1 MTNQIH
7 FLETEELI
15 QHNPMLYE
23 FVHRRNGT
31 ITLIRS
37 ENRRGFILH
46 LSIPNASGERTIET
60 TKEISD
66 EFIAF
71 HTRHS
76 QTEPIVFILVA
87 EVQNFLR
94 SIVENNIRE
103 FSGRVITTSET
114 IFGFYQSL
122 EEINRIYTAG
132 LEAFRHETA
141 RMIEKEREAK
151 NEAEKRALEFLHDN
165 LNDEQRHQFKQNDY
179 FTIRSQF
186 GHIYRIN
193 KYSQMN
199 VEWISEHGQKQATLC
214 VVTSKPVP
222 LGDQLLMQKIMLETN
237 ERGFLKVA
245 NVMHGRRPIIEIEP
259 TPYDREPMESQSPY
273 NEWRFRNR
281 FGYGSVPM
289 SEWFTGIDTAGS

>member
-15 QHNPMLYE
+15 QHNPVLYE

-71 HTRHS
+71 HARHS
-76 QTEPIVFILVA
+76 QIEPIEFILVA
-87 EVQNFLR
+87 EVENFLR
-94 SIVENNIRE
+94 DIAANNFRE
-103 FSGRVITTSET
+103 FTNTINITTAST
-114 IFGFYQSL
+114 FGFSQSL

-132 LEAFRHETA
+132 LEAFRHETD
-141 RMIEKEREAK
+141 RMIEKEIAEREA
-151 NEAEKRALEFLHDN
+151 AQQRALEFLHDN
-165 LNDEQRHQFKQNDY
+165 LNDEQRRQFKQNDY

-214 VVTSKPVP
+214 VVPSKPVP